1 MVSTVPPARIMGYES
16 GQCVRSGYP
25 FSRHITKEHLS
36 PVLIASANANAI
48 VIDRLRETPF
58 RKRFAGRNCLLK
70 LSRVLS
76 DITSQVEGVNFLE

>member
-1 MVSTVPPARIMGYES
+1 MRVGSACDPVTRFHVTLR
-16 GQCVRSGYP
+16 
-25 FSRHITKEHLS
+25 KEHLS